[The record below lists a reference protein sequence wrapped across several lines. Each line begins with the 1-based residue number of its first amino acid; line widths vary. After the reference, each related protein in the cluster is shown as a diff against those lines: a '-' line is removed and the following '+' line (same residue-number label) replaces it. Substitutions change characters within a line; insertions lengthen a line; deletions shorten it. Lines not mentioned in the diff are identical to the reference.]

1 MKGKTKI
8 GVLAGVLT
16 VAIIMSIS
24 YVAAKNS
31 GTVDRKDLLET
42 TLEVSRLSCGSCL
55 ATIEAEL
62 RKYDGMVDMQ
72 SDLFKGQVTVA
83 HTVALAPEKIAS
95 VITELGYPAAVLVS
109 QAASAN
115 GGVVASGNGGS
126 AGCGG
131 CGPRGCGLPVP
142 PSAPEKS

>member
-8 GVLAGVLT
+8 GVLVGVLAL
-16 VAIIMSIS
+16 VAVISIS
-24 YVAAKNS
+24 FVAAKNS
-31 GTVDRKDLLET
+31 GPVNRKDLLET

-72 SDLFKGQVTVA
+72 GDLFKGQVTVA
-83 HTVALAPEKIAS
+83 HTVALAPEKIAT
-95 VITELGYPAAVLVS
+95 VISELGYPAKVLLS
-109 QAASAN
+109 QAASAT
-115 GGVVASGNGGS
+115 GIVTVPGNRGS
-126 AGCGG
+126 AGCSG

-142 PSAPEKS
+142 PPTPEKG

>member
-31 GTVDRKDLLET
+31 GTVDRKDLLES

-62 RKYDGMVDMQ
+62 GKYDGMVGMQ
-72 SDLFKGQVTVA
+72 GDLFKGQVTVA
-83 HTVALAPEKIAS
+83 HTVALDPEKIAT
-95 VITELGYPAAVLVS
+95 VITELGYPAKVLLS

-115 GGVVASGNGGS
+115 GGVVASGNGAS

-131 CGPRGCGLPVP
+131 CGPRGCGLPVQ